1 MEASLKLLRD
11 LKQKGKCSLEGL
23 NLTDVVFLEDLVNI
37 LNPSRWNIHK
47 GLKET
52 ARIIVRELLDLSSK
66 DDLMYFAERLDMV
79 ELVLCGGP
87 MEEELLVALIVDNR
101 HREVQ
106 TELLK
111 KILRES
117 RKLSD
122 AANRAIDILS
132 HSPERIHSYHINRL
146 IQINS
151 RYPSERI
158 ERFLIA
164 NLSCERNNS
173 PAKINQRYLA
183 NDLSRLL

>member
-1 MEASLKLLRD
+1 
-11 LKQKGKCSLEGL
+11 
-23 NLTDVVFLEDLVNI
+23 
-37 LNPSRWNIHK
+37 
-47 GLKET
+47 
-52 ARIIVRELLDLSSK
+52 
-66 DDLMYFAERLDMV
+66 MYFAERLEML
-79 ELVLCGGP
+79 ELVLCGGAR
-87 MEEELLVALIVDNR
+87 EEELLVALIVDNR

-117 RKLSD
+117 RKLSE

-132 HSPERIHSYHINRL
+132 HSPEKIHSYHINRL

-173 PAKINQRYLA
+173 PAKINQKYLA
-183 NDLSRLL
+183 NDLSKLLEKVPKRPCE